1 MEIKQRLELCKRCE
15 KRAFAMK
22 TGILCSLTE
31 RKPEFT
37 TTCDNFLLD
46 AKEAQKIEAKQNY
59 VVEESKSGSG
69 MSTWGIIAVV
79 LLIIRILFRLFRDS

>member
-1 MEIKQRLELCKRCE
+1 
-15 KRAFAMK
+15 MK
-22 TGILCSLTE
+22 TGMLCSLTE

-59 VVEESKSGSG
+59 VVEEAKSSSNL
-69 MSTWGIIAVV
+69 STWGVV
-79 LLIIRILFRLFRDS
+79 AFALLIIRIVFRLFRDS